1 MPETLPLKAAVI
13 PVTPYQQNCSLV
25 WCTKTMRGA
34 FVDPGGETD
43 KLKEIAR
50 LQGVTIE
57 KILLT
62 HGHLDHASGAAKL
75 AREYGVKVEG
85 PHRDDQFLLD
95 DLGRN
100 AKRPGFGDAENCT
113 PDRWLED
120 NDTVT
125 IGEVTLG
132 VRHCP
137 GHTPGHVVF
146 YHQDTKVAFV
156 GDVLFRGS
164 IGRCDLPRGDWNQL
178 IDAITSRLFPLGD
191 DIAFVSGHGEM
202 STFGWERKTN
212 PYVSDLALGITREL
226 GVSPS

>member
-1 MPETLPLKAAVI
+1 MPDTPPLKAAVI

-25 WCTKTMRGA
+25 WCTKTMRGT

-62 HGHLDHASGAAKL
+62 HGHLDHASGAARL

-146 YHQDTKVAFV
+146 YHQDAKVAFV

-178 IDAITSRLFPLGD
+178 INAITSRLFPLGD
-191 DIAFVSGHGEM
+191 DITFVSGHGEM

-212 PYVSDLALGITREL
+212 P
-226 GVSPS
+226 